1 MIVVDTSAVVAIIRK
16 EPGRRQFLERL
27 ADAVDP
33 KMSAVTWMESQMVV
47 FSRLGEHGL
56 TVLRQL
62 KTSAGVDIV
71 PVSSELADL
80 AFAAFRRFGKG
91 RHPASLNFGDCFA
104 YALSKQ
110 LQQPLLFKGEDFA
123 RTDAEPAIAL
133 S

>member
-16 EPGRRQFLERL
+16 EPGRQRFLERL

-47 FSRLGEHGL
+47 FSRLGDHGL
-56 TVLRQL
+56 AVLRQL
-62 KTSAGVDIV
+62 RTSAGVDIV
-71 PVSSELADL
+71 PVSGELADL
-80 AFAAFRRFGKG
+80 AFSAFRRFGKG

-110 LQQPLLFKGEDFA
+110 LQQPLLFKGEDFS
-123 RTDAEPAIAL
+123 RTDAVPAIAL
-133 S
+133 G

>member
-1 MIVVDTSAVVAIIRK
+1 MIVVDTSAVLAIIRK
-16 EPGRRQFLERL
+16 EPGRRQLLERL

-47 FSRLGEHGL
+47 FSRLGDSGL

-62 KTSAGVDIV
+62 RTGAGIEIV
-71 PVSSELADL
+71 PVSGELADL

-91 RHPASLNFGDCFA
+91 RHPAGLNFGDCFA
-104 YALSKQ
+104 YALSSQ
-110 LQQPLLFKGEDFA
+110 LRQPLLFKGEDFS
-123 RTDAEPAIAL
+123 RTDAEPAVVP